1 MMKRIYRKFYEIT
14 DVNNVKV
21 CNIKLKFDEIPNI
34 IHLP

>member
-21 CNIKLKFDEIPNI
+21 YNIKLKFDEIPNV